1 MARIRVKNSLIVPAI
16 LCSMA
21 DKVYYN
27 SACPVCNAGIKGQR
41 RRMEACG
48 IADVEWVDIHST
60 PGAVEEVGA
69 ALEEVRERLYVKDAN
84 GQLHIGADA
93 FAHLS
98 SRTHCQ
104 RWLAMLV
111 QLPVLR
117 QLARLVYNIFARL
130 LYRWN
135 RAKGHW

>member
-1 MARIRVKNSLIVPAI
+1 
-16 LCSMA
+16 MA

-60 PGAVEEVGA
+60 PEAVEEVGA

-98 SRTHCQ
+98 SRTHGQ

-117 QLARLVYNIFARL
+117 QLARLVYNSL
-130 LYRWN
+130 
-135 RAKGHW
+135 RAFCIAGIAPRAIGNGLHERERGTL

>member
-1 MARIRVKNSLIVPAI
+1 
-16 LCSMA
+16 MA

-41 RRMEACG
+41 RRMEARG
-48 IADVEWVDIHST
+48 IADVKWVDIHST
-60 PGAVEEVGA
+60 PEAVEEVGA
-69 ALEEVRERLYVKDAN
+69 TLEEVRERLSVKDTN

-93 FAHLS
+93 FTYLS
-98 SRTHCQ
+98 SRTHGQ